1 MITVVILSILATVAL
16 PMYLRQVRESR
27 RTDARTALM
36 DLAGREE
43 RYYAT
48 NNSYSSSASA
58 LGYPSFPVTVG
69 SGYYQIAAPTLPD
82 PNATAPSFLITATP
96 VAGKGQDQDT
106 TCASFTV
113 ESTGKQSAKD
123 SSGNDQS
130 STCWGQ

>member
-1 MITVVILSILATVAL
+1 
-16 PMYLRQVRESR
+16 
-27 RTDARTALM
+27 
-36 DLAGREE
+36 
-43 RYYAT
+43 
-48 NNSYSSSASA
+48 
-58 LGYPSFPVTVG
+58 VTVG